1 VNVYFVNEHRIWS
14 SHHQLSGLSCKSN
27 DQIGDDQLSRRQRS
41 GGLDGQDADDSSTG
55 AVVLEPDPAG
65 DLGKNRVV
73 LATARIDA
81 GLEPATALTHDD
93 RAARN
98 QIAVVCLDTEPLG
111 IRIAAVA

>member
-27 DQIGDDQLSRRQRS
+27 DQIGDDRLSRRQRS
-41 GGLDGQDADDSSTG
+41 GGLDGQDADDASAG

-81 GLEPATALTHDD
+81 RLEPATALTHDD
-93 RAARN
+93 RASRN
-98 QIAVVCLDTEPLG
+98 QIAVVSFDTEPLG